1 MVSLPLVA
9 VGGAAVGIL
18 FGLFGVGG
26 SSFATPVL
34 ALLGVPPLLAVAS
47 PLPSTLASAF
57 AGLRGYAQQKHV
69 DWRVARLSI
78 AGGLPATVLGSLLSR
93 VVGGYVLLIVSGL
106 VLAIVGLR
114 VLKPLSDEASAEAA
128 RWRENPWIVVGG
140 AVGVGLLTGLLANGG
155 GFLLVPMFLLVL
167 ELTMPVSAGTSLAVI
182 AVLSIPTLITHASLG
197 QIDWPV
203 ALTFAAGSIP
213 ASYLGS
219 QLAPRINAE
228 RLKKAFGW
236 MLIAFAIYFVARQM
250 AAR

>member
-1 MVSLPLVA
+1 
-9 VGGAAVGIL
+9 VGVL

-26 SSFATPVL
+26 SSFATPLL
-34 ALLGVPPLLAVAS
+34 ALLGVPPLMAVAS

-93 VVGGYVLLIVSGL
+93 VVGGYLLLIASGL
-106 VLAIVGLR
+106 VLAIVGIR
-114 VLKPLSDEASAEAA
+114 VLKPLSDEAGEQAA
-128 RWRENPWIVVGG
+128 RRRGNPWIVVAG
-140 AVGVGLLTGLLANGG
+140 AVGVGFLTGLLANGG
-155 GFLLVPMFLLVL
+155 GFLLVPLFLLVL
-167 ELTMPVSAGTSLAVI
+167 GLTMPVSAGTSLAVI

-197 QIDWPV
+197 QINWPV
-203 ALTFAAGSIP
+203 ALAFAAGSIP

-219 QLAPRINAE
+219 RLAPRINAE

-236 MLIAFAIYFVARQM
+236 MLIAFAVYFVMEQM
-250 AAR
+250 ANR

>member
-18 FGLFGVGG
+18 FGIFGVGG

-34 ALLGVPPLLAVAS
+34 ALLGVPPLMAVAS

-93 VVGGYVLLIVSGL
+93 VVGGDILLIVSGL
-106 VLAIVGLR
+106 VLAIVGVR
-114 VLKPLSDEASAEAA
+114 VLKPLSDEASAQADL
-128 RWRENPWIVVGG
+128 RRRNPWIVVGG
-140 AVGVGLLTGLLANGG
+140 AFGVGFLTGLLANGG
-155 GFLLVPMFLLVL
+155 GFLLVPLFLLVL
-167 ELTMPVSAGTSLAVI
+167 GLTMPVSAGTSLAVI

-203 ALTFAAGSIP
+203 ALAFAAGSVP

-228 RLKKAFGW
+228 RLKNAFGW
-236 MLIAFAIYFVARQM
+236 LLIAFAIYFVVRRIT
-250 AAR
+250 AA

>member
-9 VGGAAVGIL
+9 IGGAVVGIL

-26 SSFATPVL
+26 SSFATPIL
-34 ALLGVPPLLAVAS
+34 ALLGVPPLMAVAS

-57 AGLRGYAQQKHV
+57 AGLQGYARQKHV
-69 DWRVARLSI
+69 NWRVARLSV
-78 AGGLPATVLGSLLSR
+78 AGGLPATIAGSLLSR
-93 VVGGYVLLIVSGL
+93 VVGGEILLIVSGL

-114 VLKPLSDEASAEAA
+114 VLKPLSDGASAEAA
-128 RWRENPWIVVGG
+128 RRRENPWIVVGG
-140 AVGVGLLTGLLANGG
+140 AMGVGVLTGLLANGG
-155 GFLLVPMFLLVL
+155 GFLLVPLFLLVL
-167 ELTMPVSAGTSLAVI
+167 GLTMPVSAGTSLAVI

-213 ASYLGS
+213 AAYLGS

-228 RLKKAFGW
+228 RLKTSFGW
-236 MLIAFAIYFVARQM
+236 MLIGFAIYFVVRQVT
-250 AAR
+250 A

>member
-1 MVSLPLVA
+1 MGV
-9 VGGAAVGIL
+9 L

-57 AGLRGYAQQKHV
+57 AGLRGYAKQKHV

-78 AGGLPATVLGSLLSR
+78 AGGLPATILGSLLSP
-93 VVGGYVLLIVSGL
+93 VVGGKVLLIASGL

-114 VLKPLSDEASAEAA
+114 VLKPLSDEASADAA
-128 RWRENPWIVVGG
+128 RRRANPWIVVGG
-140 AVGVGLLTGLLANGG
+140 AMGVGFLTGLLANGG
-155 GFLLVPMFLLVL
+155 GFLLVPLFLLVL
-167 ELTMPVSAGTSLAVI
+167 GLTMPVSAGTSLAVI

-203 ALTFAAGSIP
+203 AIAFAAGSIP

-219 QLAPRINAE
+219 QLAPKINAE

-236 MLIAFAIYFVARQM
+236 MLIAFAVYFVIRQI
-250 AAR
+250 AAG

>member
-9 VGGAAVGIL
+9 LGGAAVGIL

-34 ALLGVPPLLAVAS
+34 ALLGVPPLMAVAS

-69 DWRVARLSI
+69 DWRVARLSV
-78 AGGLPATVLGSLLSR
+78 AGGLPATIIGSLLSR
-93 VVGGYVLLIVSGL
+93 VVGGHILLIVSGL
-106 VLAIVGLR
+106 VLAIVGVR
-114 VLKPLSDEASAEAA
+114 VLKPLSDEASADAD
-128 RWRENPWIVVGG
+128 RRRKNPWIVVGG
-140 AVGVGLLTGLLANGG
+140 AFGVGLLTGLLANGG
-155 GFLLVPMFLLVL
+155 GFLLVPLFLLVL
-167 ELTMPVSAGTSLAVI
+167 GLTMPVSAGTSLAVI
-182 AVLSIPTLITHASLG
+182 AVLSIPTLITHTSLG

-203 ALTFAAGSIP
+203 AMAFAAGSVP

-236 MLIAFAIYFVARQM
+236 MLIAFAVYFVARQM
-250 AAR
+250 L